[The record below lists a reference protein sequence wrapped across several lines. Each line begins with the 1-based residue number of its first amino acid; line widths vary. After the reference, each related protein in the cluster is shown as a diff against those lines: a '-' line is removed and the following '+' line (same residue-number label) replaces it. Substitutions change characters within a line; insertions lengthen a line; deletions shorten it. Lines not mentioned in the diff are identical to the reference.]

1 MLHLRFGGVHGL
13 VNNAGLGMQGF
24 GNVIVGE
31 RKKFYEHDV
40 DAWRRSMD
48 VNFNGAFM
56 MAKAME
62 EVGSVTDLKV
72 IAAKIKSM
80 KYDGVRLMR
89 YDNDGRANSDIDI
102 GILTD
107 GKISSVRASPE

>member
-1 MLHLRFGGVHGL
+1 MQEPDRTLAHVVFDPFQAQEILEANGL
-13 VNNAGLGMQGF
+13 LTHYQVPLSDSQ
-24 GNVIVGE
+24 GNV
-31 RKKFYEHDV
+31 
-40 DAWRRSMD
+40 
-48 VNFNGAFM
+48 FM

-62 EVGSVTDLKV
+62 EVGSVTDLKA

-80 KYDGVRLMR
+80 RYDGVRLMR

-102 GILTD
+102 GILKD